1 MPWLAW
7 LRPPR
12 RLLVLF
18 LAVTLAPGAGLV
30 WLGWRLLEQERAL
43 EAQRRLERREHAAD
57 VVVGALRE
65 QILASRQGLA
75 DPSRALEPEAVDA
88 VVVVL
93 GSGPVRAHPPA
104 RLLYDPS
111 GDSSR
116 SAAPEFERRAFLPG
130 ERYEFQ
136 EKKYTEAIREFE
148 RLAQSGDPAIRAG
161 AYLRLARN
169 LRKAGHVERALA
181 TYARLAEMEDARL
194 YGVPAGL
201 VSRRAR
207 CSVLAELGRTSELR
221 REAAALR
228 EDLFRGRWRLTR
240 PVFELHADQL
250 SSWLDPTTGGEEGR
264 QALSATAEWLWKR
277 WQEARTGGPP
287 VPETTAY
294 AAHGRAVTLLARTEG
309 ETLNALLAGPEYV
322 RARWVAAV
330 SRALETHRVELCLR
344 DGSGNL
350 VHGPAPPA
358 GSPRTLRAAADT
370 GLPWAIIVTDSDP
383 SIGET
388 PFPARRR
395 LLLSGLALAA
405 ILVLAGSTLVARA
418 VSRELAVARLKS
430 NFVSA
435 VSHEFR
441 TPLATLRQ
449 LTENLSD
456 GRVGDEGR
464 RQAYYEAQARATSR
478 LSRLVERL
486 LDFGRMEAGA
496 LRYRPEPLDLG
507 KLVRSVVDEFEHVVA
522 DTGHRI
528 EVTIDPKVPPVR
540 ADGEALA
547 QAVWNLLDNAIKYS
561 PGRPAVWIEVAD
573 EDGQAAVRVRDE
585 GPGILPEERK
595 DLFREFTR
603 GAAARAGGVKGTGIG
618 LAMVNHIVRA
628 HRRRI
633 RVDSAPGQGS
643 TFTILL
649 KTEPA

>member
-18 LAVTLAPGAGLV
+18 LVVTLAPAAGLV

-43 EAQRRLERREHAAD
+43 EAQRRLERREHGTD
-57 VVVGALRE
+57 LVVGALRE
-65 QILASRQGLA
+65 QLLASRQGLA
-75 DPSRALEPEAVDA
+75 NPSSALEPETGDA
-88 VVVVL
+88 VVLVF
-93 GSGPVRAHPPA
+93 GAGTVRAHPPA

-116 SAAPEFERRAFLPG
+116 SPAPESERRAFLRG
-130 ERYEFQ
+130 EQYEFR
-136 EKKYTEAIREFE
+136 ERRYAEAIREFE
-148 RLAQSGDPAIRAG
+148 RLAQSGTPAIRAG

-169 LRKAGHVERALA
+169 LRKAGQVERALA
-181 TYARLAEMEDARL
+181 TYARLAELEDAPL
-194 YGVPAGL
+194 DGVPAGL

-207 CSVLAELGRTSELR
+207 CSLLAELGRTSELR
-221 REAAALR
+221 QEAAALR
-228 EDLFRGRWRLTR
+228 DDLFRGHWRLTR
-240 PVFELHADQL
+240 PVFELHGDQL
-250 SSWLDPTTGGEEGR
+250 ASWLGSTTDRNEGER
-264 QALSATAEWLWKR
+264 TLSETAEWLWKQ
-277 WQEARTGGPP
+277 WQDARTGGPP
-287 VPETTAY
+287 VPDTTTY
-294 AAHGRAVTLLARTEG
+294 AAHGRTVTVLARTEG
-309 ETLNALLAGPEYV
+309 DALSALLAGPEFV
-322 RARWVAAV
+322 RARWVEAV
-330 SRALETHRVELCLR
+330 LRTLETHRVELCLR
-344 DGSGNL
+344 DSSGDQVYGL
-350 VHGPAPPA
+350 AAPA
-358 GSPRTLRAAADT
+358 GSPRTLREAADT
-370 GLPWAIIVTDSDP
+370 GLPWAVIVTEAGSTF
-383 SIGET
+383 GET
-388 PFPARRR
+388 PFASRRR

-430 NFVSA
+430 DFVSA

-441 TPLATLRQ
+441 TPLATLKQ

-464 RQAYYEAQARATSR
+464 RQAYYQAQERATSR

-561 PGRPAVWIEVAD
+561 PGRPGVWIEVAD
-573 EDGQAAVRVRDE
+573 ENGQAAVRVRDE

-628 HRRRI
+628 HRGRI

>member
-18 LAVTLAPGAGLV
+18 LVVTLAPAAGLV

-43 EAQRRLERREHAAD
+43 EAQRRLERREQGAD
-57 VVVGALRE
+57 LIVGALRE
-65 QILASRQGLA
+65 QLLASREGLA
-75 DPSRALEPEAVDA
+75 DPSRALDPGAGDA
-88 VVVVL
+88 VVVVF
-93 GSGPVRAHPPA
+93 GNGPVWAHPPA

-111 GDSSR
+111 SDSPR
-116 SAAPEFERRAFLPG
+116 SPAPESERQAFLPG
-130 ERYEFQ
+130 ERYEFR
-136 EKKYTEAIREFE
+136 EKDYAEAIREFE
-148 RLAQSGDPAIRAG
+148 RLARSGDPAIRAG
-161 AYLRLARN
+161 GYLRLARA
-169 LRKAGHVERALA
+169 LRKAGQVERAMA
-181 TYARLAEMEDARL
+181 TYARLAELEDTRL
-194 YGVPAGL
+194 DGVPAGL
-201 VSRRAR
+201 VARRAR
-207 CSVLAELGRTSELR
+207 CSVLAELGRTSELQQ
-221 REAAALR
+221 EAAALR

-250 SSWLDPTTGGEEGR
+250 SLWLDPTPGGEEVR
-264 QALSATAEWLWKR
+264 HALSAAAAWLWKQ
-277 WQEARTGGPP
+277 WQEARSGGPP
-287 VPETTAY
+287 VPGTTTY
-294 AAHGRAVTLLARTEG
+294 AAHGRTVTLLARNEG
-309 ETLNALLAGPEYV
+309 DALSALLAGPEYV
-322 RARWVAAV
+322 RARWVAGASKV
-330 SRALETHRVELCLR
+330 LETHRVELCLR
-344 DGSGNL
+344 DGSGTL
-350 VHGPAPPA
+350 VHGAAPPA
-358 GSPRTLRAAADT
+358 GGPRSLRVATDT
-370 GLPWAIIVTDSDP
+370 GLPWAVIVTDAGPSSDAP
-383 SIGET
+383 VAS
-388 PFPARRR
+388 RRR
-395 LLLSGLALAA
+395 LLLSGLALAV
-405 ILVLAGSTLVARA
+405 ILVVAGSVLVARA

-430 NFVSA
+430 GFVSA

-456 GRVGDEGR
+456 GRVEDEGR
-464 RQAYYEAQARATSR
+464 RRAYYQAQARATSR

-561 PGRPAVWIEVAD
+561 PGRPAVWIEVAG
-573 EDGQAAVRVRDE
+573 EDGQATVRVRDE
-585 GPGILPEERK
+585 GPGILPGERK

-603 GAAARAGGVKGTGIG
+603 GAAAHAAGVKGTGIG
-618 LAMVNHIVRA
+618 LAMVHHIVRA
-628 HRRRI
+628 HRGRI
-633 RVDSAPGQGS
+633 RVDSTPGQGS

>member
-1 MPWLAW
+1 M
-7 LRPPR
+7 
-12 RLLVLF
+12 
-18 LAVTLAPGAGLV
+18 
-30 WLGWRLLEQERAL
+30 
-43 EAQRRLERREHAAD
+43 
-57 VVVGALRE
+57 
-65 QILASRQGLA
+65 
-75 DPSRALEPEAVDA
+75 
-88 VVVVL
+88 
-93 GSGPVRAHPPA
+93 
-104 RLLYDPS
+104 
-111 GDSSR
+111 
-116 SAAPEFERRAFLPG
+116 
-130 ERYEFQ
+130 
-136 EKKYTEAIREFE
+136 
-148 RLAQSGDPAIRAG
+148 
-161 AYLRLARN
+161 
-169 LRKAGHVERALA
+169 
-181 TYARLAEMEDARL
+181 
-194 YGVPAGL
+194 
-201 VSRRAR
+201 
-207 CSVLAELGRTSELR
+207 
-221 REAAALR
+221 
-228 EDLFRGRWRLTR
+228 
-240 PVFELHADQL
+240 
-250 SSWLDPTTGGEEGR
+250 
-264 QALSATAEWLWKR
+264 
-277 WQEARTGGPP
+277 
-287 VPETTAY
+287 
-294 AAHGRAVTLLARTEG
+294 
-309 ETLNALLAGPEYV
+309 
-322 RARWVAAV
+322 
-330 SRALETHRVELCLR
+330 
-344 DGSGNL
+344 
-350 VHGPAPPA
+350 
-358 GSPRTLRAAADT
+358 
-370 GLPWAIIVTDSDP
+370 
-383 SIGET
+383 
-388 PFPARRR
+388 
-395 LLLSGLALAA
+395 
-405 ILVLAGSTLVARA
+405 
-418 VSRELAVARLKS
+418 ARLKS
-430 NFVSA
+430 DFVSA

-628 HRRRI
+628 HRGRI

>member
-12 RLLVLF
+12 RLLLLF
-18 LAVTLAPGAGLV
+18 LAVTLAPAAGLV

-43 EAQRRLERREHAAD
+43 EAQRRLERREHRAD
-57 VVVGALRE
+57 LIVGALRE
-65 QILASRQGLA
+65 QLLASRQGLS
-75 DPSRALEPEAVDA
+75 DPSRALDPGAGDA
-88 VVVVL
+88 VVVVFTA
-93 GSGPVRAHPPA
+93 GSVRGHPPA

-111 GDSSR
+111 GDSSP
-116 SAAPEFERRAFLPG
+116 SPAPESERQAFLSG

-136 EKKYTEAIREFE
+136 EKNYAEAIRVFGG
-148 RLAQSGDPAIRAG
+148 LAQSGDPAIRAG

-169 LRKAGHVERALA
+169 LRKAGQGEQALA
-181 TYARLAEMEDARL
+181 SYARLAELEDAWL
-194 YGVPAGL
+194 DGVPAGL
-201 VSRRAR
+201 VARRAR
-207 CSVLAELGRTSELR
+207 CSVLAELGRTSEMLQ
-221 REAAALR
+221 EVAALR
-228 EDLFRGRWRLTR
+228 GDLFGGRWRLTR

-250 SSWLDPTTGGEEGR
+250 SSWLDPTTGREEGR
-264 QALSATAEWLWKR
+264 HALSATAEWLWR
-277 WQEARTGGPP
+277 QWQGARTGGPP
-287 VPETTAY
+287 VPETTTY
-294 AAHGRAVTLLARTEG
+294 ATQGRTVTLLTRAEG
-309 ETLNALLAGPEYV
+309 DALSALLAGPEYV
-322 RARWVAAV
+322 RARWVEGV
-330 SRALETHRVELCLR
+330 SRALETNRVELCLR
-344 DGSGNL
+344 DGSGNVVL
-350 VHGPAPPA
+350 GPAPSA
-358 GSPRTLRAAADT
+358 GGPRALRAATDT
-370 GLPWAIIVTDSDP
+370 GLPWAVIVTEAGS
-383 SIGET
+383 SSGET
-388 PFPARRR
+388 PFASRRR

-405 ILVLAGSTLVARA
+405 VLVLAGSTLVARA

-430 NFVSA
+430 DFVSA

-464 RQAYYEAQARATSR
+464 RQAYYQAQARATSR

-528 EVTIDPKVPPVR
+528 EVAIDPKVPPVR

-573 EDGQAAVRVRDE
+573 EDGQAALRVRDE

-628 HRRRI
+628 HRGRI

>member
-1 MPWLAW
+1 MRWLAW

-18 LAVTLAPGAGLV
+18 LAVTLAPAAGLV

-43 EAQRRLERREHAAD
+43 EAQRGLERREHGAD
-57 VVVGALRE
+57 LIVGALRE
-65 QILASRQGLA
+65 QLLASRQGLA
-75 DPSRALEPEAVDA
+75 DPSAALRPEAGDA
-88 VVVVL
+88 VVVVF
-93 GSGPVRAHPPA
+93 GAGPVRVHPPS
-104 RLLYDPS
+104 RLLYYPS
-111 GDSSR
+111 SDSSR
-116 SAAPEFERRAFLPG
+116 PAAPESGREAFLPG
-130 ERYEFQ
+130 ERHEFQ
-136 EKKYTEAIREFE
+136 EANYAEAIRVFG

-169 LRKAGHVERALA
+169 HRKAGNVERALA
-181 TYARLAEMEDARL
+181 TYTRLAELEDVQL
-194 YGVPAGL
+194 DGVPAGL
-201 VSRRAR
+201 VAGRAR
-207 CSVLAELGRTSELR
+207 CSLLAGLGRTRELR
-221 REAAALR
+221 REAGALH

-240 PVFELHADQL
+240 PVFELHVDEL
-250 SSWLDPTTGGEEGR
+250 SSWLGPASGREEGR
-264 QALSATAEWLWKR
+264 RALSAAAAWLWEQ
-277 WQEARTGGPP
+277 WQRARTGGPP
-287 VPETTAY
+287 VPETTTH
-294 AAHGRAVTLLARTEG
+294 AAHGRTVTVLARTAG
-309 ETLNALLAGPEYV
+309 EDLTALLAGPEYV
-322 RARWVAAV
+322 RAQWVAGA
-330 SRALETHRVELCLR
+330 SRVLETHRVGLCLR
-344 DGSGNL
+344 DGSDDL
-350 VHGPAPPA
+350 VYGPAPLA
-358 GSPRTLRAAADT
+358 GSPRSLRVATDT
-370 GLPWAIIVTDSDP
+370 GLPWAVIVTDAGPSSEDP
-383 SIGET
+383 
-388 PFPARRR
+388 PFSSRRR

-405 ILVLAGSTLVARA
+405 ILVVAGFALIARA

-430 NFVSA
+430 DFVSA

-456 GRVGDEGR
+456 GRVADERR
-464 RQAYYEAQARATSR
+464 RQAYYQAQERATSR

-522 DTGHRI
+522 DTRHRI
-528 EVTIDPKVPPVR
+528 ELTIDPGVPPVR

-561 PGRPAVWIEVAD
+561 PGRPAVWIEVAG
-573 EDGQAAVRVRDE
+573 EDGHAAVRVRDE
-585 GPGILPEERK
+585 GPGIPPEERK

-618 LAMVNHIVRA
+618 LAMVDHIVRA
-628 HRRRI
+628 HRGRI
-633 RVDSAPGQGS
+633 RVDSVPGQGS